1 MKYKRE
7 NFNKMNKDCG
17 DNSFSNLLNK
27 KDNKMLRDTYILFD
41 PKSSETERMTAGYTM
56 VYPGCNT
63 NGHKH
68 CEYEEI
74 YYITKGKGVIQIDEE
89 KYDIEI
95 GDCFY
100 IPFGLFHKTFNS
112 NNENLEYFWVLCSK

>member
-7 NFNKMNKDCG
+7 NINKMNKDYG

-27 KDNKMLRDTYILFD
+27 KDNKVLRDTYILLD
-41 PKSSETERMTAGYTM
+41 PKSCETERITAGYTM
-56 VYPGCNT
+56 VYPRCNT

-74 YYITKGKGVIQIDEE
+74 YYITKGKGVIQTDEG
-89 KYDIEI
+89 KYDIET
-95 GDCFY
+95 GDCFH
-100 IPFGLFHKTFNS
+100 IPFGIFHKTFNP